1 MAEEKN
7 VKENKAEVSMEDLE
21 QVTGGTM
28 REQIRTKQTT
38 DISEETIA
46 QLNKNQQECVCND
59 DSLVIIMGFTVICM
73 KFMELPYVR
82 EIYSNHMFWENKCI
96 DYYGSSH
103 AQNLLIGLKAFRTV
117 WHVA

>member
-7 VKENKAEVSMEDLE
+7 IKENAAEISMDDLE

-38 DISEETIA
+38 NISEETIE
-46 QLNKNQQECVCND
+46 QLNKNQQECVCNGG
-59 DSLVIIMGFTVICM
+59 SLVIIMGFTAICM
-73 KFMELPYVR
+73 KFMELSSVK
-82 EIYSNHMFWENKCI
+82 EIYSDHMFWENKCI

-103 AQNLLIGLKAFRTV
+103 AQNLLIGIKTGSSWKIF
-117 WHVA
+117 

>member
-46 QLNKNQQECVCND
+46 QLNKN
-59 DSLVIIMGFTVICM
+59 
-73 KFMELPYVR
+73 
-82 EIYSNHMFWENKCI
+82 
-96 DYYGSSH
+96 
-103 AQNLLIGLKAFRTV
+103 
-117 WHVA
+117 